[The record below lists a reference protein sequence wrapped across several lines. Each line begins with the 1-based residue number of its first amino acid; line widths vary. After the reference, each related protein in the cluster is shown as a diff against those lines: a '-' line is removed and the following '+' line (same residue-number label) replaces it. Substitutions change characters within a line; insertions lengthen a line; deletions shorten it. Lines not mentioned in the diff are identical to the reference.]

1 MGDKSVFRVR
11 PIQACW
17 LRTRSQF
24 FQLSAVRPFCKSV
37 GVFLKVSTCT
47 CIFDA
52 PGEGCDTAAAPEFA
66 APVHSDKSSTSDGHR
81 YRRLAAGSGGAA
93 HLEAEHRLRVLE
105 LSNRSSRQDS
115 AFLSKQFACWRREAK
130 RARADLQLAEQDTI
144 KHGKEV
150 YLFSM
155 RGGNATALRRNIKGG
170 LVPRPSQISC
180 RSILLN
186 GRSCVGKFGLELGG
200 PKQCEQFLDDAGCP
214 RTDTV
219 NFGIHCMMGDV

>member
-24 FQLSAVRPFCKSV
+24 FQLSAVRPFCESV
-37 GVFLKVSTCT
+37 GVFLKVPTCT
-47 CIFDA
+47 CIFDV

-115 AFLSKQFACWRREAK
+115 AFLSKQFAYWRREAK

-155 RGGNATALRRNIKGG
+155 RGGNATALRRNIKVVWCRGPHRSLADQYFLTVDHALGNSGWSLVG
-170 LVPRPSQISC
+170 LSSVSNFWTMRAAHALTLSTLA
-180 RSILLN
+180 SI
-186 GRSCVGKFGLELGG
+186 V
-200 PKQCEQFLDDAGCP
+200 
-214 RTDTV
+214 
-219 NFGIHCMMGDV
+219 